1 MEEHFPE
8 AKATRHGNDNTAIIF
23 VSLYFLLLAFFIYLT
38 SISVPKEERIQEV
51 IGSIDVAFKGVD
63 RAQSYVSKPDVEGE
77 DLGLAQFH
85 AELKQ
90 VFEASIPLVENEV
103 TEDGTQLLFRVPITQ
118 LFMRGD
124 VAYRDNRDGLF
135 EDIADVMIKRGGV
148 APTDVEILFDLWN
161 KLPSGEKIE
170 DNLSARRLGFLV
182 NSLLNKGVAKRN
194 VFIGV
199 SEEGRNQ
206 VIFKFYE
213 RDAVS
218 NLFVKSKE
226 AK

>member
-1 MEEHFPE
+1 MEEQFPE

-38 SISVPKEERIQEV
+38 SISVPKEERVQEV
-51 IGSIDVAFKGVD
+51 IGSIDVAFKGVE
-63 RAQSYVSKPDVEGE
+63 RVQAYISKPEVEGE
-77 DLGLAQFH
+77 DLGLAQYH

-103 TEDGTQLLFRVPITQ
+103 NEEGDQLLFRVPMTQ
-118 LFMRGD
+118 LFARGE
-124 VAYRDNRDGLF
+124 VAYRDNRDDLF
-135 EDIADVMIKRGGV
+135 EEMARIMIKRGSV
-148 APTDVEILFDLWN
+148 APTDVEILFDLGAE
-161 KLPSGEKIE
+161 LPSGQNIE
-170 DNLSARRLGFLV
+170 ENLPARRLGYLV
-182 NSLLNKGVAKRN
+182 NTLLNKGVAKRN
-194 VFIGV
+194 VFIGL

-218 NLFVKSKE
+218 NLF
-226 AK
+226 AKPKGAR